1 MWTIIINQNKGL
13 FCVVED
19 ASIFEDNEVTKM
31 KIYTQIGLD
40 SEIKRRN
47 KLNYTEVILDVFKK
61 QLK

>member
-47 KLNYTEVILDVFKK
+47 KLNYTEVTLDIFKK